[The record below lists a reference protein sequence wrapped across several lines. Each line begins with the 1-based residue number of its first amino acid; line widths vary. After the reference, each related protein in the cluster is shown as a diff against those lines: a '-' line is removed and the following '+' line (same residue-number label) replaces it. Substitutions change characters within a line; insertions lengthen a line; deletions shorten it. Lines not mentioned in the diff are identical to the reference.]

1 VSQPELLK
9 LVGQRLEA
17 AGIDYMVTGSIA
29 SSLQGEPRATHDIDL
44 VVAIRAPGADVAA
57 RLKAAFPEPDFYLD
71 EGAVRDAIASL
82 SMFNLLDTREGDK
95 VDFWLL
101 TDDAFDRTRFDR
113 RYVESFEGA
122 RLPVSRPEDT
132 ILMKLRWAAMLGGS
146 EKQFTDALR
155 VYEVQHGRLDEPYL
169 DRWAAALGVS
179 AALIRLRAEA
189 RPIEG

>member
-29 SSLQGEPRATHDIDL
+29 SSLQGAPRATHDVDI
-44 VVAIRAPGADVAA
+44 VVAVRTPAADGAA
-57 RLKAAFPEPDFYLD
+57 RLKA
-71 EGAVRDAIASL
+71 
-82 SMFNLLDTREGDK
+82 

-101 TDDAFDRTRFDR
+101 TEDAFDRTRFDR
-113 RYVESFEGA
+113 RYIESFEGA

-169 DRWAAALGVS
+169 TQWAATLGVS
-179 AALIRLRAEA
+179 ESLRRVRAEA
-189 RPIEG
+189 CPIE

>member
-9 LVGQRLEA
+9 LVARQLEA

-29 SSLQGEPRATHDIDL
+29 SSLQGEPRATHDIDI
-44 VVAIRAPGADVAA
+44 VVAIRAPAADMAA

-71 EGAVRDAIASL
+71 EPAVRDAIAS
-82 SMFNLLDTREGDK
+82 SAVFNLIDAREGDK

-101 TDDAFDRTRFDR
+101 TDDAFDRARFER
-113 RYVESFEGA
+113 RYTEVFEGA

-169 DRWAAALGVS
+169 DRWAETLGVS
-179 AALIRLRAEA
+179 GALARLRAEA
-189 RPIEG
+189 QPLE